1 MESLVKRYFWLVNL
15 LLLTGLAFLSAKVVN
30 NLIAEKIVS
39 IEVSSAQAKK
49 RAAVETEPAY
59 DREEW
64 ETIISE
70 RNIFNSEPPEPVEE
84 ITAES
89 VASDEP
95 VEVDPTQIPGP
106 DEACEPS
113 DAPLQLVATMEAEPA
128 QWSLAVVEENSLQR
142 LIRIGQEL
150 DRRELVAIQRT
161 RLVLFAG
168 GKFECVDLG
177 KKGSSRRPSI
187 RSASSSKS
195 SSSPR
200 SKSSSDKIKE
210 GVKKTGK
217 NTYQIDRDMLNEQ
230 LEDLG
235 NLSRQARVIP
245 HYRQGKPQGFKIVG
259 VRPGS
264 LYSHIGVRSGDVLKS
279 VNGDEISSP
288 TKALELYEK
297 LKNSDGVTL
306 DIERRG
312 RKTTLE
318 YLIK

>member
-15 LLLTGLAFLSAKVVN
+15 CLLGGLAFLSAKVVN
-30 NLIAEKIVS
+30 NLVAEQIVS
-39 IEVSSAQAKK
+39 LEVGVAQAKK
-49 RAAVETEPAY
+49 RSAVKTEPKH
-59 DREEW
+59 DRAEW
-64 ETIISE
+64 ETTISE

-84 ITAES
+84 IPLDGLTEEQ
-89 VASDEP
+89 V

-106 DEACEPS
+106 DDPCDPS
-113 DAPLQLVATMEAEPA
+113 DAPLSLVATMEAEPA
-128 QWSLAVVEENSLQR
+128 EWSLAVVEENSLQR

-161 RLVLFAG
+161 RMVLFAS

-177 KKGSSRRPSI
+177 KKGLTRRPAI
-187 RSASSSKS
+187 RSASKS
-195 SSSPR
+195 SSSKR
-200 SKSSSDKIKE
+200 STSGSDKIKA

-217 NTYQIDRDMLNEQ
+217 NTYKIDRDMLNEQ
-230 LEDLG
+230 LDDLG